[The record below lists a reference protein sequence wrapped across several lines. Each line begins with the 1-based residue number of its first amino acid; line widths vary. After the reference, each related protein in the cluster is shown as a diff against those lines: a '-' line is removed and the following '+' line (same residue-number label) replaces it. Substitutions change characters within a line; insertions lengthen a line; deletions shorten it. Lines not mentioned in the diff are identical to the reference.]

1 MLHFRRLMAQSDS
14 LAAQR
19 TLAAQLLTASP
30 ADAVASYFALEHD
43 PKRTRLTVR
52 TNNAGRAIAF
62 VAVCQTGLDLI
73 RPMVVLR
80 GDDESAVQD
89 ALREALQPRRQY
101 LFNALPS
108 ARLTLDAVANF
119 HGEAIHV
126 IYVLNAADFQ
136 PIVNIL
142 VQTSK
147 TPDGLWRAAIK
158 ARDGSNAAEA
168 GTSWISSR
176 YAELFVNVVEG
187 ARSRGL
193 GKSVVSAVSANVL
206 GMSRLPLYV
215 AEKDNVAS
223 IRLAQRLGFHNT
235 NAFELSGAMS
245 LKDQP

>member
-1 MLHFRRLMAQSDS
+1 MAQPDT

-19 TLAAQLLTASP
+19 TLASQLLNASP

-43 PKRTRLTVR
+43 PKRTRLTVH
-52 TNNAGRAIAF
+52 TNGTGRALAF
-62 VAVCQTGLDLI
+62 VAVCQTGLDLF

-80 GDDESAVQD
+80 GDDSSAVRA

-108 ARLTLDAVANF
+108 ARPDLESVATLQ
-119 HGEAIHV
+119 GEAVHV

-158 ARDGSNAAEA
+158 ARDGTNAAEA

-176 YAELFVNVVEG
+176 YAEIFVNVVEG

-206 GMSRLPLYV
+206 GTSRLPLYV
-215 AEKDNVAS
+215 AEQDNTAS

-235 NAFELSGAMS
+235 NAFELSGALS
-245 LKDQP
+245 LKD

>member
-1 MLHFRRLMAQSDS
+1 MAQLDS
-14 LAAQR
+14 LAAHR

-30 ADAVASYFALEHD
+30 ADAVASYFTLEHD
-43 PKRTRLTVR
+43 PKRTRLTVL
-52 TNNAGRAIAF
+52 TNGSGRALAF
-62 VAVCQTGLDLI
+62 VAVCQTGLDLF
-73 RPMVVLR
+73 RPMVVMR
-80 GDDESAVQD
+80 GDDANAMQD

-108 ARLTLDAVANF
+108 VRPTIEALLNF

-126 IYVLNAADFQ
+126 IYVLNASDFQ

-142 VQTSK
+142 VQASK
-147 TPDGLWRAAIK
+147 TPDGLLRAVIK

-193 GKSVVSAVSANVL
+193 GKSVVSAVSATIL
-206 GMSRLPLYV
+206 GMNRLPLYV
-215 AEKDNVAS
+215 AEKDNLAS